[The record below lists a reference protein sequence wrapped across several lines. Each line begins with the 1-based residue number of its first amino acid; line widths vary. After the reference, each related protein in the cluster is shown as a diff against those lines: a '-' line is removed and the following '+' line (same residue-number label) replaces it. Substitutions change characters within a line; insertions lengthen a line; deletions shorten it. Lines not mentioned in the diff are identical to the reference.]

1 MRLKLK
7 KMMALTV
14 LSLSTFANSSAFS
27 NEYNSENIILS
38 KISSELAFLRKETE
52 ENNKSKILMER
63 NNNDNIRNIKLK
75 LNSMITILNEM
86 LVNQTQALELQKI
99 KMQTGGF
106 DKDNFKENVKD
117 KTIEKSNENNK
128 LNAKIIKTEKDNED
142 LILIN

>member
-63 NNNDNIRNIKLK
+63 NNNDNIRDIKLK

-86 LVNQTQALELQKI
+86 LVNQKQALELQKI

-117 KTIEKSNENNK
+117 KTIEQSNENNK
-128 LNAKIIKTEKDNED
+128 INAKTIKTEKENED